1 VKIKLA
7 FASGTPALNRAMLD
21 HFEARHPR
29 LPLYVVAE
37 FEPHRGQW
45 IPWHVLRSLGENR
58 AAIQAVVEAHEI
70 AASSVVFAHGTALAK
85 MRVAAIAIAPQHL
98 ALYNFPAYLAGIFR
112 PLARWARH
120 LKHPADLEIP
130 LRARTAHAYG
140 VVASRLRGVAR
151 ETPLSARQPLL
162 DGVSIVVPS
171 RDGLELLRTM
181 LPPLLPQLTSS
192 QRTSGEVIV
201 VDNGSTDRTS
211 EWLREFHPEIRVI
224 QSEAPLSFARAV
236 NAGIVKAQHRR
247 TLLLNNDMVVEPGFI
262 ASLEDAFAKV
272 PDLYCATAQIFFPP
286 GVRRE
291 ETGKAVWRKESPLDF
306 PVRCD
311 EPLPGEDLTWVLY
324 GSGGCSLFDTGKLR
338 EMGGVSEVYDPAYV
352 EDMDLGYR
360 AWKRGW
366 PSVFCAGAKVE
377 HRHRATTAR
386 FYTARQLDFFV
397 ERNYLRFL
405 IHAVGPAELFRR
417 LWKEAIRRL
426 QLLGALDTLRD
437 IPRIAARPPAAVGP
451 LTETEI
457 LALGSGDIAAF
468 PGVDRTNGRRP
479 QERKRILIASPYLPF
494 PLSHGGAV
502 RIFNLM
508 KQAAQTYD
516 LILLAFC
523 ESLQTPPAELLE
535 ICAEVVMVRRHG
547 SHYRRDTKRPDVVE
561 EFESDAFRAC
571 LKQTAARWKP
581 VAIQLEFTWMAQYA
595 GACPGARSILVEHDI
610 TFDLQQ
616 QLLETNSDTGNARW
630 ELERQLEKW
639 RRFETAAWREV
650 DCVVAMSAKDA
661 AAIHG
666 AKQVAVIPNG
676 VDCERFQPDDTAP
689 EHKRLLF
696 IGSFAHL
703 PNLLALEFFLREIWP
718 LLGPGYSLHVIA
730 GARPEYYLEFYRGR
744 ISVDLSLPG
753 IEVEGFV
760 PDVRIAYRRAEI
772 VLAPLTASAGTN
784 IKVLEAMAMG
794 KAVVGTPAGVSG
806 LDLKSG
812 HDVAIAN
819 SAAAFVEAVGR
830 LSENPAQRA
839 AIERNARMTAVARF
853 DWQAIGKGAA
863 AIYGR

>member
-45 IPWHVLRSLGENR
+45 IPWHALRPLRENR
-58 AAIQAVVEAHEI
+58 AAIQAVVEGHEI
-70 AASSVVFAHGTALAK
+70 GASSVVFAEGTALAK
-85 MRVAAIAIAPQHL
+85 MRVAALTIAPQHL
-98 ALYNFPAYLAGIFR
+98 ALYNFPAYLAGSFR

-120 LKHPADLEIP
+120 LMHPAEMEIP
-130 LRARTAHAYG
+130 VRARAAQAYG
-140 VVASRLRGVAR
+140 AVASRLRGVAR
-151 ETPLSARQPLL
+151 EKTLGGCESLL

-171 RDGLELLRTM
+171 RDGRELLGAM
-181 LPPLLPQLTSS
+181 LPPLLPQLVA
-192 QRTSGEVIV
+192 GEVIV
-201 VDNGSTDRTS
+201 IDNGSTDRTS
-211 EWLREFHPEIRVI
+211 EWVRQFHSEIRVI
-224 QSEAPLSFARAV
+224 HSETPLSFARAV
-236 NAGIVKAQHRR
+236 NAGIVKAQYRR

-262 ASLEDAFAKV
+262 AALEDAFAKV
-272 PDLYCATAQIFFPP
+272 PDLYCATGQIFFPP
-286 GVRRE
+286 GARRE
-291 ETGKAVWRKESPLDF
+291 ETGKAVWRRESPLDF

-311 EPLPGEDLTWVLY
+311 NPLPGEDLTWVLY

-338 EMGGVSEVYDPAYV
+338 EIGGVSEVYDPAYV
-352 EDMDLGYR
+352 EDMDFGYR

-386 FYTARQLDFFV
+386 FYTSRQLDFFV

-405 IHAVGPAELFRR
+405 VHAVGSADLFRR
-417 LWKEAIRRL
+417 LWADAIRRL
-426 QLLGALDTLRD
+426 QLLAAIDTLRD
-437 IPRIAARPPAAVGP
+437 VPRITARPPAATGP

-468 PGVDRTNGRRP
+468 PGRRP
-479 QERKRILIASPYLPF
+479 QKLARILIASPYLPF

-508 KQAAQTYD
+508 KQAAHTYD
-516 LILLAFC
+516 LILMAFC
-523 ESLQTPPAELLE
+523 DDLHTPPAELLE
-535 ICAEVVMVRRHG
+535 ICAEAVMVRRHG
-547 SHYRRDTKRPDVVE
+547 SHYRRDTDRPDVVE

-571 LKQTAARWKP
+571 LKQTSARWKP

-595 GACPGARSILVEHDI
+595 GAYPGARNILVEHDI
-610 TFDLQQ
+610 TFELQQ
-616 QLLETNSDTGNARW
+616 QLLETNTATGNARW

-639 RRFETAAWREV
+639 RRFETAAWREA
-650 DCVVAMSAKDA
+650 DCVVTMSAKDA
-661 AAIHG
+661 AAVEG
-666 AKQVAVIPNG
+666 ARQVAVIPNG
-676 VDCERFQPDDTAP
+676 VDCERFRPDDAVP

-703 PNLLALEFFLREIWP
+703 PNLLALEFFLRDIWP
-718 LLGPGYSLHVIA
+718 LLSNGLSPGYTLHVIA
-730 GARPEYYLEFYRGR
+730 GARPEYYLEFHRGR
-744 ISVDLSLPG
+744 VSVDLSRPG
-753 IEVEGFV
+753 IEMEGFV
-760 PDVRIAYRRAEI
+760 SDVRIAYRRAEI

-794 KAVVGTPAGVSG
+794 KAVVSTPAGVNG
-806 LDLKSG
+806 LELKSG

-819 SAAAFVEAVGR
+819 SAAAFRKAIER
-830 LSENPAQRA
+830 LSENPAERA
-839 AIERNARMTAVARF
+839 AIERNARMTAVAKF
-853 DWQAIGKGAA
+853 DWQAIGKSAN
-863 AIYGR
+863 AIYVKT